1 MPQTCN
7 PTTLFALTAAA
18 LLLRKSE
25 ALRAKLQEQREE
37 GGRLAGERESLRGGA

>member
-1 MPQTCN
+1 M
-7 PTTLFALTAAA
+7 ASYEAEESGGAAA
-18 LLLRKSE
+18 AQLLRKSE